1 MENMKTRMKQ
11 TSRFYLLFLILLFTF
26 LAFTDL
32 SAQFVPRITIGVD
45 EATSPAEVANSLQI
59 LFLLT
64 VLSIAPS
71 ILILMTCFTRITIVL
86 SFVRKALGTNQ
97 EPSNQIL
104 VSLALFLTFFVMAP
118 IFKTINDNAL
128 QPYLQGHLTHG
139 EFFEQGIQPL
149 REFMLHQTRQ
159 KDLALMLNAS
169 RSPRP
174 NNADEIPIQ
183 IVVSAFAISEIRIAF
198 EMGFLIYLPF
208 LMIDMITASILMS
221 MGMMMLPPAMIS
233 APLKILLFILVD
245 GWYLVVQSLV
255 RSFAF

>member
-1 MENMKTRMKQ
+1 M
-11 TSRFYLLFLILLFTF
+11 SRIFIYDKRSLLILCFFLILSFTQ
-26 LAFTDL
+26 LN
-32 SAQFVPRITIGVD
+32 AQFVPRITIGVD

-64 VLSIAPS
+64 ILSIAPS
-71 ILILMTCFTRITIVL
+71 ILILMTSFTRITIVL
-86 SFVRKALGTNQ
+86 SFVRKALGTQ
-97 EPSNQIL
+97 PEPSNQIL

-118 IFKTINDNAL
+118 IFKNINDNAL
-128 QPYLQGHLTHG
+128 QPYLQGVYTHQ
-139 EFFEQGIQPL
+139 EFYEEGIKPL
-149 REFMLHQTRQ
+149 REFMLNQTRER
-159 KDLALMLNAS
+159 DLALMLNSS
-169 RSPRP
+169 RLPRP
-174 NNADEIPIQ
+174 NNADEIPLQVI
-183 IVVSAFAISEIRIAF
+183 VSAFAVSEIRIAF

-255 RSFAF
+255 RSFNI

>member
-1 MENMKTRMKQ
+1 MKKEIFVLT
-11 TSRFYLLFLILLFTF
+11 LILVF
-26 LAFTDL
+26 AL
-32 SAQFVPRITIGVD
+32 STLTAQMVPRITIGVD

-64 VLSIAPS
+64 ILSIAPS

-86 SFVRKALGTNQ
+86 SFVRKALGTQ
-97 EPSNQIL
+97 PVPSNQIL
-104 VSLALFLTFFVMAP
+104 VSIALFLTFFVMAP
-118 IFKTINDNAL
+118 VLKEVNDTAL
-128 QPYLQGHLTHG
+128 QPYLQGTMTHG
-139 EFFEQGIQPL
+139 EFYEAGIQPL
-149 REFMLHQTRQ
+149 RTFMLHQTRE
-159 KDLALMLNAS
+159 KDLALMLNSS
-169 RSPRP
+169 RLPKP
-174 NNADEIPIQ
+174 NNADEIPIT

-245 GWYLVVQSLV
+245 GWFLVIQSLV
-255 RSFAF
+255 RSIRF